1 MQGAQR
7 DRRWYFWL
15 LLGLGFF
22 VFLASCS
29 GSGKEVLRPTET
41 SSPAST
47 SEATT
52 TTAPAETG
60 DTEAGGADMVAD
72 GEAVFTKNCAACHT
86 VGGGVLVGPDLAGVT
101 TRRDTEFLKN
111 WITDSAAFA
120 ATNEEAKTLSEFS
133 PAQMPPFALD
143 SGDMDALLA
152 YLDSTAETTTE
163 TTVAAG
169 PRELSAAELDT
180 AKDIYFNRC
189 AGCHGTLRAG
199 ATGPNIQP
207 ENTLEKGTAALETI
221 ITHGL
226 PGGMPAWGDSGVLS
240 PDDVEL
246 MANYVQLPPPEPPQR
261 PMADIV
267 DSWNLMVPVADRPTE
282 PQTDRNWENY
292 MGVVLRDAGKVAIID
307 GDTREQLAELS
318 VGFAAHIFRSS
329 ATGRY
334 FIVVGRDGVVTLIDL
349 WTETPTVV
357 AQVQGCFDARSVESS
372 KFEGYEDKYIVEGCY
387 WPPQYVVYDGLTLE
401 PLKVQSVL
409 TDDIEGNSLD
419 EVRVAS
425 IIASHTDPVWILAL
439 KESGYVAVVD
449 YSQDGFPIRDKIA
462 SAKFLHDGGWDS
474 TQRYFMLAA
483 NAANKIVVI
492 DMQELKLEAIIDVG
506 TKPHPGRGAN
516 WVDPK
521 FGPVW
526 ATVYLGEGKLTLIG
540 TDPVNHPEYA
550 WKVVRDVELPG
561 TGSLFVKTHPN
572 SKWVWVDTPLS
583 NEEDATR
590 QVCVYSKEK
599 GELEKCW
606 QVSDRGRVVHFEYNE
621 AGDEVWTSVW
631 DSDGEL
637 VIYDDATLEEKERIT
652 GLRTPTGKFNV
663 FNTANDIY

>member
-7 DRRWYFWL
+7 NRRWYFWL

-29 GSGKEVLRPTET
+29 DNGKEVLRPTET
-41 SSPAST
+41 TAPAST

-52 TTAPAETG
+52 TTTAATETG
-60 DTEAGGADMVAD
+60 GTDLVAA
-72 GEAVFTKNCAACHT
+72 GEALFAKDCAACHT

-101 TRRDTEFLKN
+101 TRRDTEFLKS
-111 WITDSAAFA
+111 WITDNVAFA
-120 ATNEEAKTLSEFS
+120 EVNADAKALSEEFS
-133 PAQMPPFALD
+133 AQMPPFALSD
-143 SGDMDALLA
+143 GDMDALLA
-152 YLDSTAETTTE
+152 YLESTAEMTTE
-163 TTVAAG
+163 TTVASG
-169 PRELSAAELDT
+169 PRELSAAEME
-180 AKDIYFNRC
+180 AASDIYFNRC

-207 ENTLEKGTAALETI
+207 ENTLEKGTEALETI
-221 ITHGL
+221 ITNGL
-226 PGGMPAWGDSGVLS
+226 PGGMPAWGASGVLS
-240 PDDVEL
+240 PEDIEL
-246 MANYVQLPPPEPPQR
+246 MANFVQLPPPEPPQR
-261 PMADIV
+261 PMADIRE
-267 DSWNLMVPVADRPTE
+267 SWNLMVPVADRPTE

-292 MGVVLRDAGKVAIID
+292 MGVVLRDAGKVTIID
-307 GDTREQLAELS
+307 GDTREELAELS

-372 KFEGYEDKYIVEGCY
+372 KFEGFEDKYIVQGCY
-387 WPPQYVVYDGLTLE
+387 WPPQYIVYDGLTLE
-401 PLKVQSVL
+401 PLTVQSVL
-409 TDDIEGNSLD
+409 TDDIEGNPLD
-419 EVRVAS
+419 EVRVAA
-425 IIASHTDPVWILAL
+425 IIASHEDPVWILAL

-449 YSQDGFPIRDKIA
+449 YSMDGFPIRDKIA

-483 NAANKIVVI
+483 NAADKIVVI
-492 DMQELKLEAIIDVG
+492 DMEELKLEAIVDVG
-506 TKPHPGRGAN
+506 KTPHPGRGAN

-540 TDPVNHPEYA
+540 TDPVNYPEYA

-561 TGSLFVKTHPN
+561 TGSLF
-572 SKWVWVDTPLS
+572 
-583 NEEDATR
+583 
-590 QVCVYSKEK
+590 
-599 GELEKCW
+599 
-606 QVSDRGRVVHFEYNE
+606 
-621 AGDEVWTSVW
+621 
-631 DSDGEL
+631 
-637 VIYDDATLEEKERIT
+637 
-652 GLRTPTGKFNV
+652 
-663 FNTANDIY
+663 